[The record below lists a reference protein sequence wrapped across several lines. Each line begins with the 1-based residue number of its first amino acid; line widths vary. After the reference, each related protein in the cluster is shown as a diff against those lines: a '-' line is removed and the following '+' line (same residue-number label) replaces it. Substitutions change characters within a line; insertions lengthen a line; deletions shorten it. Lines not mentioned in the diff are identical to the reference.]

1 MELQTNWVEI
11 SGRFWSRLTRG
22 WAAASGLG
30 PLPLLTVQLVLVP
43 GCFTSFHAPKQ
54 PRMGPF
60 GPTNDFFF
68 KQLLLSSE
76 SSMFLSF
83 NPTYSGFCFFFFL
96 FKVSPKH
103 RDFIYDVKMSIS

>member
-43 GCFTSFHAPKQ
+43 GCFTSFHAPTQ

-60 GPTNDFFF
+60 GPTNDFFSNNSF
-68 KQLLLSSE
+68 FHLNLQCFYHLIQLIVVSVS
-76 SSMFLSF
+76 
-83 NPTYSGFCFFFFL
+83 FFFFL
-96 FKVSPKH
+96 RFH
-103 RDFIYDVKMSIS
+103 QNTEILYMMSR